1 VGSGLLG
8 DVEKSDEVEKRVELD
23 KKALKASVEEKN
35 EEREAAE
42 DRAKRKKKKVEEG
55 QFAIRLTKVSKAFGV
70 KVAVDDVT
78 LQIEAG
84 SIYGLIGPNGAGKT
98 TTFSMLAGYLKPTS
112 GSVEVLGFAPDQV
125 EALRSRI
132 GVLPQDALLPA
143 ADRVGEFLIDMA
155 RLQGMPARKAAGV
168 ARDALAEVD
177 GRAWWNVK
185 CGALSHGMA
194 KRVQL
199 AQALL
204 GDPDLVLLDEPTA
217 GLDPR
222 IAYEVR
228 QLIRSRK
235 GRCTLV
241 VSSHNLQE
249 LEEVCDGAAILDRGH
264 LVGSGSMAELTAA
277 TQEVRFK
284 VPAIVTKPGQPP
296 AAGWSAP
303 AAQPILDRDPSPRPV
318 AAQANPSPLI
328 LVQALPMVKLA
339 EYDDERGEL
348 IVHFDSRGQTDA
360 EQVIEAVLWVLLQ
373 QRIRIS
379 GVSKGRGL
387 EQRVMEMTD

>member
-1 VGSGLLG
+1 MVSSSSPALSPRVRQDGHARASRSGERRAD
-8 DVEKSDEVEKRVELD
+8 DVDIAVRV
-23 KKALKASVEEKN
+23 
-35 EEREAAE
+35 
-42 DRAKRKKKKVEEG
+42 
-55 QFAIRLTKVSKAFGV
+55 TKVSKAFGP
-70 KVAVDDVT
+70 KVAVDDLT

-84 SIYGLIGPNGAGKT
+84 SVFGLIGPNGAGKT

-112 GSVEVLGFAPDQV
+112 GTLEVLGFDPDQV
-125 EALRSRI
+125 EALRSRR

-143 ADRVGEFLIDMA
+143 ADRVGEFLTDMA
-155 RLQGMPARKAAGV
+155 RLQGMPPRKAAGT
-168 ARDALAEVD
+168 ARDALAEVE

-204 GDPDLVLLDEPTA
+204 GEPELVLLDEPTA

-228 QLIRSRK
+228 QLIKSRR
-235 GRCTLV
+235 GRCTMI

-249 LEEVCDGAAILDRGH
+249 LEEVCDGAAILDRGR

-284 VPAIVTKPGQPP
+284 VPAVITKPGQPP
-296 AAGWSAP
+296 TPG
-303 AAQPILDRDPSPRPV
+303 PSPSG
-318 AAQANPSPLI
+318 ATSPTPLA
-328 LVQALPMVKLA
+328 LVQGLPMVKLA

-348 IVHFDSRGQTDA
+348 IVHFDSRGQVDA

-379 GVSKGRGL
+379 GVTKGRGL